1 MRRVAIV
8 SAVRTGIGKYGGQW
22 VRTPSEQLAAAVIKE
37 AVARAGVDPAEIEDV
52 VMGNLHAHHGNHAR
66 IASLTAGLPLEAG
79 AVTVDRQC
87 GSGSQAIIYA
97 ALNIAAGYG
106 DVMVA
111 CGVEH
116 MTLNPYQVTKVPNYS
131 YAPPQ
136 FLTNR
141 VSTDEAGNPPF
152 AMTAD
157 ILGKRLGITRQACD
171 EWAFHSQQRAAR
183 AISEGRFME
192 QIVPVEVKTK
202 AGLKS
207 IVTDE
212 CVRMDA
218 SLEKMA
224 QLPPLFE
231 GGLTTAGNA
240 CPRSDGAAA
249 VVLMSEERAKALG
262 LEPLGYFK
270 TFAAAGLDPNIMGYG
285 PVPST
290 RKALQRAGLT
300 VKDLDVV
307 ELNEAFA
314 PQVVPC
320 VRDLGL
326 DPERTNPN
334 GGAIAFGHP
343 LGGTGVILTV
353 KLLYEMLRRDYEL
366 GLVTMCIGGGQG
378 LATIFERR

>member
-183 AISEGRFME
+183 AISEGLLSPSR
-192 QIVPVEVKTK
+192 
-202 AGLKS
+202 S
-207 IVTDE
+207 
-212 CVRMDA
+212 R
-218 SLEKMA
+218 
-224 QLPPLFE
+224 
-231 GGLTTAGNA
+231 
-240 CPRSDGAAA
+240 PR
-249 VVLMSEERAKALG
+249 
-262 LEPLGYFK
+262 
-270 TFAAAGLDPNIMGYG
+270 
-285 PVPST
+285 
-290 RKALQRAGLT
+290 
-300 VKDLDVV
+300 
-307 ELNEAFA
+307 
-314 PQVVPC
+314 
-320 VRDLGL
+320 
-326 DPERTNPN
+326 
-334 GGAIAFGHP
+334 
-343 LGGTGVILTV
+343 
-353 KLLYEMLRRDYEL
+353 
-366 GLVTMCIGGGQG
+366 QG
-378 LATIFERR
+378 